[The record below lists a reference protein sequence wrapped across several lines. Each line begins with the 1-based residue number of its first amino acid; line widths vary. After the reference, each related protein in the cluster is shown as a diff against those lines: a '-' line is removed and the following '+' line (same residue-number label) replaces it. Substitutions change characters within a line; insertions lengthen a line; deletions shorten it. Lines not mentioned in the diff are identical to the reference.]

1 MRNGTYF
8 QRLCDSFMSRLSDF
22 LQTSLLMVHH
32 AWQQCPPGGC
42 QVRSGCGS
50 IIILFSSCCLDFL
63 SEIQGFITYV
73 QCWPSTSP
81 GFAEACPLASSLA
94 VSRDSCSWDSTYILI
109 CDLSGTDKN
118 LPNRRRTIVKIL
130 LRMVLCVYL
139 RRYDELLL
147 VASF

>member
-1 MRNGTYF
+1 
-8 QRLCDSFMSRLSDF
+8 
-22 LQTSLLMVHH
+22 
-32 AWQQCPPGGC
+32 
-42 QVRSGCGS
+42 
-50 IIILFSSCCLDFL
+50 
-63 SEIQGFITYV
+63 
-73 QCWPSTSP
+73 
-81 GFAEACPLASSLA
+81 
-94 VSRDSCSWDSTYILI
+94 LI